1 MGVRFPTDFRVFS
14 NLQSSV
20 IQVHNPAVVP
30 SRVRTSHFRLI
41 QPYCGKKLTGRALKL
56 GEERNAP
63 TGSVPVDLP
72 LYISEALRKS
82 IALFIVLTKALFT
95 IPKTDR
101 ARLRNDDSFSD
112 HSDRIANLTAA
123 RNSIGI

>member
-1 MGVRFPTDFRVFS
+1 M
-14 NLQSSV
+14 

-72 LYISEALRKS
+72 LYISEAVRKS
-82 IALFIVLTKALFT
+82 IALFVVFDKSSIHD
-95 IPKTDR
+95 PEDR
-101 ARLRNDDSFSD
+101 FCKIERNDDSLPN